1 MMGMI
6 NPLNRVRVT
15 TIKGKTF
22 QIYLLPAGEG
32 IKRASQ
38 LIKAFSPCVASIVEA
53 TQGGALDYTTLAYT
67 LAEGLDNIDMLD
79 FASRLLKDLSVNGQ
93 AINLDEYFM
102 GNYGELVEVLAFS
115 LKENFGS
122 FFELSGFVEKLLPK
136 MFSEDNLA
144 E

>member
-1 MMGMI
+1 MLQT
-6 NPLNRVRVT
+6 NPLNRVRT
-15 TIKGKTF
+15 TQIKGKTF

-38 LIKAFSPCVASIVEA
+38 LIKAFSPSVAAIVEA
-53 TQGGALDYTTLAYT
+53 TQGGLLDYTALAYT

-93 AINLDEYFM
+93 AVNLDDYFM
-102 GNYGELVEVLAFS
+102 GNYGELVEILAFT

-122 FFELSGFVEKLLPK
+122 FFELKGFAEKLLPT
-136 MFSEDNLA
+136 MFSEDKPA